1 MGRDDVREDDS
12 YFVAEKQESLLFMAA
27 GVLAVA
33 VAIWLYANGHR
44 LWQRH
49 NIAAGVGAGL
59 VLQAAFMLCLDLFA
73 EARGGGLSRRA
84 ARLAGMT
91 EPAFTGGER
100 IARGLAKLFVRV
112 CLLMASLS
120 AFAGDPSEAKPKGP
134 TRDQESAGRTDDAV
148 DSSARPIVLAGT
160 PVLTSYGLL
169 AQLQGYLRQRD
180 VDANSLTAA
189 AMVRLMIDWFRFAPI
204 DPVGGTPSADALVYR
219 YGGWS
224 EGCATAFKLSLLRR
238 VSGRNAIDGTTELL
252 AGITLMFEPSGQA
265 ELMPF
270 TTASSD
276 WKSLNAFLDA
286 IESSPAFRGLGAATP
301 MAVVLESGGL
311 R

>member
-1 MGRDDVREDDS
+1 
-12 YFVAEKQESLLFMAA
+12 
-27 GVLAVA
+27 
-33 VAIWLYANGHR
+33 
-44 LWQRH
+44 
-49 NIAAGVGAGL
+49 
-59 VLQAAFMLCLDLFA
+59 
-73 EARGGGLSRRA
+73 
-84 ARLAGMT
+84 MT
-91 EPAFTGGER
+91 APTLTGGER
-100 IARGLAKLFVRV
+100 IARGLVKLFVRM

-120 AFAGDPSEAKPKGP
+120 AFASDPSTPEPKDP
-134 TRDQESAGRTDDAV
+134 ASDQESAGRTDDEAV
-148 DSSARPIVLAGT
+148 SSARPIVLAET

-180 VDANSLTAA
+180 VDANGLTAA
-189 AMVRLMIDWFRFAPI
+189 AMVTLMIDWFRFAPI
-204 DPVGGTPSADALVYR
+204 DPVRGAPSADALVYR

-238 VSGRNAIDGTTELL
+238 VTGRNAIDGASEVL

-270 TTASSD
+270 ITASSD
-276 WKSLNAFLDA
+276 WKSLDAFLDA
-286 IESSPAFRGLGAATP
+286 IESSPAFRELALAIP

>member
-1 MGRDDVREDDS
+1 MTA
-12 YFVAEKQESLLFMAA
+12 YFVAGKQESLLFMAV

-33 VAIWLYANGHR
+33 VAVWLYANGHR
-44 LWQRH
+44 LKSM
-49 NIAAGVGAGL
+49 
-59 VLQAAFMLCLDLFA
+59 AFPRSFR
-73 EARGGGLSRRA
+73 RGPRRGLSRRA
-84 ARLAGMT
+84 ARLARMT
-91 EPAFTGGER
+91 EPGGER
-100 IARGLAKLFVRV
+100 IPRGLVKLFVRV

-120 AFAGDPSEAKPKGP
+120 AFAGDPSAPEPIGP
-134 TRDQESAGRTDDAV
+134 ASDQESAGRTDDEA

-189 AMVRLMIDWFRFAPI
+189 VMVRLMIDWFRFAPI
-204 DPVGGTPSADALVYR
+204 DPVGGAPSADALVYR

-252 AGITLMFEPSGQA
+252 AGVTLLFEPSGQA

-276 WKSLNAFLDA
+276 WKSLDAFLDA

-301 MAVVLESGGL
+301 MAVVLESGSL

>member
-1 MGRDDVREDDS
+1 
-12 YFVAEKQESLLFMAA
+12 
-27 GVLAVA
+27 
-33 VAIWLYANGHR
+33 
-44 LWQRH
+44 
-49 NIAAGVGAGL
+49 
-59 VLQAAFMLCLDLFA
+59 
-73 EARGGGLSRRA
+73 
-84 ARLAGMT
+84 MT
-91 EPAFTGGER
+91 EPAFTGGAR
-100 IARGLAKLFVRV
+100 IPRGLVILFVRV
-112 CLLMASLS
+112 CLLMTSLS
-120 AFAGDPSEAKPKGP
+120 AFAGDPSAPEPIGP
-134 TRDQESAGRTDDAV
+134 ASNRESAGRTDDDAV

-204 DPVGGTPSADALVYR
+204 DPVGGTPSGDALVYR

-276 WKSLNAFLDA
+276 WKSLDAFLGA
-286 IESSPAFRGLGAATP
+286 IESSPAFRGLGAAAP

>member
-1 MGRDDVREDDS
+1 
-12 YFVAEKQESLLFMAA
+12 
-27 GVLAVA
+27 
-33 VAIWLYANGHR
+33 
-44 LWQRH
+44 
-49 NIAAGVGAGL
+49 
-59 VLQAAFMLCLDLFA
+59 
-73 EARGGGLSRRA
+73 
-84 ARLAGMT
+84 MT
-91 EPAFTGGER
+91 ASALTGGER
-100 IARGLAKLFVRV
+100 IARGLATRLVRV

-120 AFAGDPSEAKPKGP
+120 AFAGDPSAPEPIGP
-134 TRDQESAGRTDDAV
+134 ASDQESAGRTDEAA

-180 VDANSLTAA
+180 VDANSLTAD
-189 AMVRLMIDWFRFAPI
+189 AMVTLMIDWFRFAPI
-204 DPVGGTPSADALVYR
+204 DPVGGAPSADALVYQ

-238 VSGRNAIDGTTELL
+238 VAGRGAIDNTGEAL
-252 AGITLMFEPSGQA
+252 AGITLMFEPSGQG
-265 ELMPF
+265 ELLPF

-276 WKSLNAFLDA
+276 WKSIDAFLDA
-286 IESSPAFRGLGAATP
+286 IESSPAFVRLGATTP